1 MGRAFIVI
9 LAALSLVIVACNAPT
24 GGASP
29 TPTKTADIKRAK
41 LDIAYSAFVD
51 QDVHHVTSKK
61 ALEAALDAVQA
72 EITSAGGKAGAA
84 MPDFQDTDN
93 PQTADF
99 NKFAQVVSQ
108 LVVQNTQVSAD
119 RIADAAIG
127 GMIKASPDCHTYY
140 LDSTGKLRNSS
151 GKTGTGSGA
160 MVPSAGTS
168 LGGPDQAGLT
178 GKMLPGGIAYLTW

>member
-1 MGRAFIVI
+1 MRRALLLFIMATLVV
-9 LAALSLVIVACNAPT
+9 AACSTNGPSSAT
-24 GGASP
+24 QS
-29 TPTKTADIKRAK
+29 PTKTADIKRAK

-99 NKFAQVVSQ
+99 NKFAQVVNQ

-119 RIADAAIG
+119 RIADAANG
-127 GMIKASPDCHTYY
+127 RLNK
-140 LDSTGKLRNSS
+140 
-151 GKTGTGSGA
+151 
-160 MVPSAGTS
+160 
-168 LGGPDQAGLT
+168 
-178 GKMLPGGIAYLTW
+178 